1 MRDTYDVILA
11 VVAALGIGVFCGMPL
26 HAPSMPPSGN
36 TTAAATPSTLGER
49 QATRGL
55 EPTRGLV
62 VVAQGRATAKHKS
75 Q

>member
-11 VVAALGIGVFCGMPL
+11 VVAALGLGVFCGMPL
-26 HAPSMPPSGN
+26 NAPSVPPSGN

-55 EPTRGLV
+55 V
-62 VVAQGRATAKHKS
+62 VVAQGRAVAKHKG

>member
-11 VVAALGIGVFCGMPL
+11 VVAALGLGVFCGMPL

-36 TTAAATPSTLGER
+36 TTAAATPRTLGER
-49 QATRGL
+49 PA
-55 EPTRGLV
+55 TRGLV
-62 VVAQGRATAKHKS
+62 VVAPGRAVAKHKG